1 MRYSNVCI
9 ESIGYELPKHV
20 VTSAEIEARLS
31 PLYDRLQLP
40 YGRLEMMSGIRERRF
55 WDDGVNPSA
64 AAAMAGRK
72 ALDQAGIL
80 GHEIEC
86 ILNCSVSRDFLE
98 PATASVVHE
107 HLKIS
112 PMATLFD
119 ISNACLGMLNGMAV
133 LANMIEL
140 GQITRGLLV
149 AGENGKPLVETTIR
163 QLLADHTMTRKKF
176 KDAFASLTIGSG
188 AAAIVMTH
196 ASVSK
201 SGHQLAG
208 GIVRTDSEQNY
219 LCRGSADTGLDSSSQ
234 PEMST
239 QSEELLHRGCALA
252 GRTWADFKQE
262 LGWTDADVTK
272 TFCHQV
278 GVAHRRVLFE
288 TLKLDP
294 AIDYPTVEF
303 LGNVG
308 SASLPITMALSLE
321 AGHVKRAEKLA
332 LLGIGSGLN
341 CMMLGVVW

>member
-1 MRYSNVCI
+1 MRYSPVCI

-20 VTSAEIEARLS
+20 VTSAEIEAGLA

-133 LANMIEL
+133 LANMIQL

-149 AGENGKPLVETTIR
+149 AGENGKPPVQTTLP

-196 ASVSK
+196 ASLSK
-201 SGHQLAG
+201 SGHRLAG
-208 GIVRTDSEQNY
+208 GIVRPASDQNY
-219 LCRGSADTGLDSSSQ
+219 PRSGSAGTGLDSSSQ

-239 QSEELLHRGCALA
+239 QSEELLRRGCALA
-252 GRTWADFKQE
+252 GRTWEDFKQE

-272 TFCHQV
+272 TFC
-278 GVAHRRVLFE
+278 
-288 TLKLDP
+288 
-294 AIDYPTVEF
+294 
-303 LGNVG
+303 
-308 SASLPITMALSLE
+308 
-321 AGHVKRAEKLA
+321 
-332 LLGIGSGLN
+332 
-341 CMMLGVVW
+341 

>member
-1 MRYSNVCI
+1 MRHSNVCS

-20 VTSAEIEARLS
+20 ATSAEVEARLL

-40 YGRLEMMSGIRERRF
+40 YGRLEMMSGIRELRF
-55 WDDGVNPSA
+55 WDDGVNPSD

-72 ALDQAGIL
+72 ALEQAGIL

-98 PATASVVHE
+98 PATASGVHE
-107 HLKIS
+107 RLKIS
-112 PMATLFD
+112 PMARLF
-119 ISNACLGMLNGMAV
+119 GMAV

-163 QLLADHTMTRKKF
+163 QLLADPTMTRKKF

-196 ASVSK
+196 VSVSK

-239 QSEELLHRGCALA
+239 QSEELLQRGCALA

-262 LGWTDADVTK
+262 LGWT
-272 TFCHQV
+272 
-278 GVAHRRVLFE
+278 
-288 TLKLDP
+288 
-294 AIDYPTVEF
+294 
-303 LGNVG
+303 
-308 SASLPITMALSLE
+308 
-321 AGHVKRAEKLA
+321 
-332 LLGIGSGLN
+332 
-341 CMMLGVVW
+341 

>member
-55 WDDGVNPSA
+55 WDDGVNPSD

-107 HLKIS
+107 RLKIS
-112 PMATLFD
+112 PKAALFD

-149 AGENGKPLVETTIR
+149 AAENGKPLGETTIR
-163 QLLADHTMTRKKF
+163 QLLADHTLTRKKI
-176 KDAFASLTIGSG
+176 KDAFASLTIRSR
-188 AAAIVMTH
+188 AAALRQNH
-196 ASVSK
+196 ASVSQ
-201 SGHQLAG
+201 SGQ
-208 GIVRTDSEQNY
+208 
-219 LCRGSADTGLDSSSQ
+219 Q
-234 PEMST
+234 PA
-239 QSEELLHRGCALA
+239 C
-252 GRTWADFKQE
+252 
-262 LGWTDADVTK
+262 
-272 TFCHQV
+272 
-278 GVAHRRVLFE
+278 
-288 TLKLDP
+288 
-294 AIDYPTVEF
+294 
-303 LGNVG
+303 
-308 SASLPITMALSLE
+308 
-321 AGHVKRAEKLA
+321 
-332 LLGIGSGLN
+332 
-341 CMMLGVVW
+341 